1 MSNAYGVD
9 VSSGARLLSPEPVG
23 RGQLALSELANPGL
37 MLVSLKM
44 LSLKLRHCDC
54 PIVCAPAS
62 SRQHL
67 ALLS

>member
-37 MLVSLKM
+37 MLVSL
-44 LSLKLRHCDC
+44 
-54 PIVCAPAS
+54 
-62 SRQHL
+62 
-67 ALLS
+67 